1 MDRRKFIAIGATT
14 AVGALAG
21 CLSNETGTTQQS
33 SQSTSVITIQKTRE
47 VTASPDRASVVVG
60 VETRGETVPEVRN
73 SLTTTSENIR
83 SALIDFGVPED
94 NLTTIAF
101 DIHEAPDNRRQNEEP
116 NGDKPRYIGRHALQV
131 EVSDIDNVGPV
142 IDTAIDAGAN
152 QIGRIEFTVSDET
165 REQLR
170 EQALEQAIQAAET
183 EANLVAEQTDTEIT
197 GVTRVDTANGHI
209 IPYRTD
215 FESAAGDSGQAPP
228 VRIDPSDVTV
238 RASVTIE
245 YRIE

>member
-1 MDRRKFIAIGATT
+1 MDRRQFIAIGATT
-14 AVGALAG
+14 AFGGLAG
-21 CLSNETGTTQQS
+21 CLSNESAPNQQS
-33 SQSTSVITIQKTRE
+33 PESTSVITIQKTRE

-60 VETRGETVPEVRN
+60 VELRGESVPDVRN

-83 SALIDFGVPED
+83 TALIDFGIAEE

-101 DIHEAPDNRRQNEEP
+101 DIREDTRYRRDQEEP
-116 NGDKPRYIGRHALQV
+116 QPEEQRYIGRHALQV
-131 EVSDIDNVGPV
+131 EVTHIDDVGPV
-142 IDTAIDAGAN
+142 IDTAVDAGAN

-170 EQALEQAIQAAET
+170 EQALEQAIQAAEA
-183 EANLVAEQTDTEIT
+183 EATVVANQTDTEIS
-197 GVTRVDTANGHI
+197 GVKRVDTSNGHV
-209 IPYRTD
+209 IPFRTD
-215 FESAAGDSGQAPP
+215 FESDAGDAAQAPP

-245 YRIE
+245 YRIQ

>member
-1 MDRRKFIAIGATT
+1 MDRRQFMTIGATT

-21 CLSNETGTTQQS
+21 CLSNESGSDQQS
-33 SQSTSVITIQKTRE
+33 PESANVITIQKTRE

-60 VETRGETVPEVRN
+60 VEERGDSVPAVRD

-83 SALIDFGVPED
+83 TALIDFGIAEE

-101 DIHEAPDNRRQNEEP
+101 DIREDPINRREQEEP
-116 NGDKPRYIGRHALQV
+116 QPEEPRYIGRHSLQV
-131 EVSDIDNVGPV
+131 EVTEIDDVGPV
-142 IDTAIDAGAN
+142 IDTAVDAGAN

-183 EANLVAEQTDTEIT
+183 EATLVADQTDTEIT
-197 GVTRVDTANGHI
+197 GVKRVDTGNGHV
-209 IPYRTD
+209 IPFRTD
-215 FESAAGDSGQAPP
+215 FESDAGDSAQAPP
-228 VRIDPSDVTV
+228 VRIEPSDVTV
-238 RASVTIE
+238 RASLTIE
-245 YRIE
+245 YRIQ